1 MYCNFS
7 LELQRREDQ
16 VSTVYDNFVADT
28 KIIFCYLGAPSKK
41 TFRKF
46 VSNFFRKISTAQ
58 KMKFSIKD
66 FFSKC
71 EQILSFLW
79 IWSHLLKKSLMVNFI
94 FVQCRFLPWT
104 SLNSNGHYVIAM
116 ILENQARLV
125 RYTRVLAIYEIMII
139 NVNI

>member
-1 MYCNFS
+1 MKNKTLISNLKITINFYKKTMYCNFS

-79 IWSHLLKKSLMVNFI
+79 IWSHLQKISLMVNFI
-94 FVQCRFLPWT
+94 FVQCRFSTLDKP
-104 SLNSNGHYVIAM
+104 
-116 ILENQARLV
+116 
-125 RYTRVLAIYEIMII
+125 
-139 NVNI
+139 